1 MNDMDEEPKPI
12 ILTRDSQTVSEE
24 KNLNVAL
31 DPGGGS
37 LALSLLFIF
46 VGVAGIAALN
56 ELCCLVGLLCLGGG
70 VVLFFRS
77 ISKTRVWKKEKD
89 KSMTF
94 VESMMIAILFTII
107 IPLLFFY
114 LISY

>member
-56 ELCCLVGLLCLGGG
+56 ELCWLVGLLCLGGG

-77 ISKTRVWKKEKD
+77 ISKTRVWKKEED
-89 KSMTF
+89 KSITF